1 MGIATVLRKIRV
13 VALAL
18 KVRRPAVW
26 MCVGLLL
33 STAGFAQEAVIR
45 KNIAERL
52 PYFPAIDEVT
62 KMPMPGLYE
71 LRVGADVFY
80 TDERG
85 DYLFRGHLIDT
96 KTKTNLT
103 EDRVATLTA
112 ISFAALPIKDAL
124 VWKQGSGARKI
135 VVFADPNC
143 MYCKKFEQEL
153 QGVKDI
159 TVYTF
164 LYPILGPD
172 SQEKSRNI
180 WCAKDGSRVWADWML
195 RGKVPKPTSAQC
207 DSSALQRNQ
216 ALGQKHRIDGTPGI
230 VFEDGKLIAGAIE
243 RDQLEKQ
250 LLASKPRNE

>member
-1 MGIATVLRKIRV
+1 MVTF
-13 VALAL
+13 ALN
-18 KVRRPAVW
+18 VHRPALW
-26 MCVGLLL
+26 MCMGLLFC
-33 STAGFAQEAVIR
+33 TTGFAQEAVIR
-45 KNIAERL
+45 KNITARL
-52 PYFPAIDEVT
+52 PNFPVIDEVT

-112 ISFAALPIKDAL
+112 ISFASLPIKDAL

-143 MYCKKFEQEL
+143 TYCKKFEQAL

-180 WCAKDGSRVWADWML
+180 WCAKDGSQAWADWML
-195 RGKVPKPTSAQC
+195 LGKDPKPTTTHC
-207 DSSALQRNQ
+207 DSSALQRNL

-230 VFEDGKLIAGAIE
+230 VFEDGKLVAGAIE

>member
-1 MGIATVLRKIRV
+1 MKHYMNRWAPSCCNSTL
-13 VALAL
+13 LA
-18 KVRRPAVW
+18 
-26 MCVGLLL
+26 CIGLLIGG
-33 STAGFAQEAVIR
+33 AGFAQEAVIR

-52 PYFPAIDEVT
+52 PNFPAIDEVT
-62 KMPMPGLYE
+62 KMAMPGLYE
-71 LRVGADVFY
+71 LRAGADVFY
-80 TDERG
+80 TDENG
-85 DYLFRGHLIDT
+85 DHLIRGHVIDT

-103 EDRVATLTA
+103 EERIAKLTA
-112 ISFAALPIKDAL
+112 INFAALPIKDAL

-172 SQEKSRNI
+172 SNEKSRNI
-180 WCAKDGSRVWADWML
+180 WCAKDNGRVWSDWML
-195 RGKVPKPTSAQC
+195 RGKAPKPRGAQC
-207 DSSALQRNQ
+207 DISALQRNVT
-216 ALGQKHRIDGTPGI
+216 LGQKHRIDGTPGI
-230 VFEDGKLIAGAIE
+230 VFEDGKLVAGAIE

-250 LLASKPRNE
+250 LTINKPKTE